1 MAFGSVFTPDPRPPL
16 ALLHSPHMVLGIH
29 ELVTDV
35 NELDRESARGSATCA
50 RDFRPIV
57 VQETRGHIIELGRLL
72 GPPMSFSIFAC
83 PPQSSGEDRFLMK

>member
-1 MAFGSVFTPDPRPPL
+1 MTFRSVFTPDPRPPL
-16 ALLHSPHMVLGIH
+16 ALLHSPHMVLWIH

-35 NELDRESARGSATCA
+35 NELYRESARGSYTCV
-50 RDFRPIV
+50 RDFRPIL
-57 VQETRGHIIELGRLL
+57 VQETRSYTIELGGLP